1 MTWMQGALCKGDT
14 MLTVKQVA
22 EQLSV
27 SVTCV
32 YQMISQGR
40 IACHRIGLGRG
51 AIRVA
56 SEDLTVF
63 IESCRREEK
72 SNQEASLPAPA
83 VRKQF
88 RHLRLES

>member
-1 MTWMQGALCKGDT
+1 MSTMNVSGKGDV

-56 SEDLTVF
+56 SEDLTAFV
-63 IESCRREEK
+63 ESCRREEK
-72 SNQEASLPAPA
+72 PNQSASLPAPA
-83 VRKQF
+83 TRKRF
-88 RHLRLES
+88 KHLD

>member
-1 MTWMQGALCKGDT
+1 MLTTNALGKDEV
-14 MLTVKQVA
+14 MFTVKQVA

-56 SEDLTVF
+56 SEDLTAFV
-63 IESCRREEK
+63 ESCRREEK
-72 SNQEASLPAPA
+72 PNQIASLPAPA
-83 VRKQF
+83 ARKRF
-88 RHLRLES
+88 KHLRLD